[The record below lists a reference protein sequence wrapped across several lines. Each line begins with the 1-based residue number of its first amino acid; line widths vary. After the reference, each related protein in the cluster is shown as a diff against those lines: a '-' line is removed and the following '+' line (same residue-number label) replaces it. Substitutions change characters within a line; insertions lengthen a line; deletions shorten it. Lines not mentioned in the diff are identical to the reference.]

1 MDRNGGI
8 PPGDI
13 NSFMDDVKLRQARIN
28 NKVIFPEPNRNS
40 EIEEEINQQNS
51 KSDFKIGSYVYL
63 DRESKTFQKSFELKV
78 SLRWQ
83 RSSNAQGSFLWSK
96 TKHFCM
102 FYCVLFIP
110 G

>member
-1 MDRNGGI
+1 MRFYRTANWVKLLPDAVNLLNSQPMDRNGGI

-13 NSFMDDVKLRQARIN
+13 NSFMDDVKLRQAHIEH
-28 NKVIFPEPNRNS
+28 KVIFPEPNRNS

-78 SLRWQ
+78 SLR
-83 RSSNAQGSFLWSK
+83 
-96 TKHFCM
+96 
-102 FYCVLFIP
+102 
-110 G
+110 